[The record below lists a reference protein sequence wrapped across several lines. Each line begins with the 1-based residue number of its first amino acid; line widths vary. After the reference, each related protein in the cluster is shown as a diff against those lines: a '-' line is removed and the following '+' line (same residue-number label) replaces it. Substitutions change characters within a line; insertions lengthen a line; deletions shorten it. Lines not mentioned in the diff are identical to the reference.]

1 MDKRFTVKDLFLFC
15 LLGLVILVVLLAM
28 KQYDRQWDT
37 LKTLERQTAQQT
49 GQLADLSREMSDLRR
64 LIGQGV
70 TVHSGESGSATTQ
83 TSADLDQAFAAQ
95 VQAMKNPDYAHGD
108 WLVQNLGT
116 KLSKLTPL
124 LSSDVYAA
132 IIQARVIESL
142 AYRDPDTFEW
152 RPLLATGWK
161 VSQDGLRISFQLR
174 RNVTFSDGQ
183 PFTADDVVWTYE
195 WIMNE
200 KVDAPRQRAY
210 LKENVKT
217 VEKNGDYEVTFVFA
231 KPYFESFGIAAGFEP
246 LPKHFYSR
254 YTPEQFNQEVGLLL
268 GTGPYRL
275 KDPVSWRPGTTVDL
289 VRNERYWGLKQ
300 PFDRLLYYE
309 VENDAAELTMFR
321 NGELDIFGAQ
331 PEQYLSMIKDK
342 SITDKANF
350 FEYSS
355 ITGGYS
361 YVAWNQNKGGKPT
374 IFADKRVRQAMTM
387 LIDRQRMAQDIYRGY
402 ATVASGP
409 FLPGNQQNAPD
420 VTPWPYDP
428 QRALQLLKEAGF
440 SDRNGDGTLESP
452 NGEPF
457 RFSLT
462 YGNKNPISER
472 IALFIKDS
480 LAQVGIQMIQE
491 PTDWPIMLKKLDEKD
506 FDAITLGWTGGI
518 ETDIY
523 QMFHSSQTI
532 QGGDNYMSYVNPELD
547 KVIEAARSTVDESK
561 RMPLWQQAHRILHED
576 QPYTFLL
583 NRRSLIFIDKRI
595 QNVQRTR
602 SGLNFISTVSMPNP
616 WYVPLQQQKHTR

>member
-49 GQLADLSREMSDLRR
+49 GQLADLSRELNDLRR
-64 LIGQGV
+64 SIARGV
-70 TVHSGESGSATTQ
+70 RVNPEQSVPTTTQ
-83 TSADLDQAFAAQ
+83 PADDLKDAFASQ
-95 VQAMKNPDYAHGD
+95 IQAMKNPDYAYGD

-124 LSSDVYAA
+124 LSSDVYAT

-142 AYRDPDTFEW
+142 AYRDPETFEW
-152 RPLLATGWK
+152 RPLLATGWD
-161 VSQDGLRISFQLR
+161 VSQDGLRITFQLR
-174 RNVTFSDGQ
+174 KNVTFSDGQ
-183 PFTADDVVWTYE
+183 PFTADDVVWTFE

-210 LKENVKT
+210 LKENIQT

-331 PEQYLSMIKDK
+331 PEQYLSMIQDK

-361 YVAWNQNKGGKPT
+361 YVAWNQRKGDNPT

-402 ATVASGP
+402 ASVASGP

-420 VTPWPYDP
+420 VSPWPYDP
-428 QRALQLLKEAGF
+428 QLALKLLKEAGF
-440 SDRNGDGTLESP
+440 EDRNGDGILESP
-452 NGEPF
+452 TGEPF

-480 LAQVGIQMIQE
+480 LARVGIQMIQE
-491 PTDWPIMLKKLDEKD
+491 PTDWPIMLKKLDEKN

-518 ETDIY
+518 ETDLY

-583 NRRSLIFIDKRI
+583 NRKSLIFIDKRI
-595 QNVQRTR
+595 RNVQRTR
-602 SGLNFISTVSMPNP
+602 SGLNFLSTSSMPNP
-616 WYVPLQQQKHTR
+616 WYVPLQLQKHTR

>member
-37 LKTLERQTAQQT
+37 LKSLERQTAQQT
-49 GQLADLSREMSDLRR
+49 GQLADLSRELNDLRR
-64 LIGQGV
+64 SIARGV
-70 TVHSGESGSATTQ
+70 SVNPGESIPTTTQ
-83 TSADLDQAFAAQ
+83 PAGDLEEAFSAQIR
-95 VQAMKNPDYAHGD
+95 AMKNPDYAYGD

-124 LSSDVYAA
+124 LSSDVYAT

-142 AYRDPDTFEW
+142 AYRDPETFEW
-152 RPLLATGWK
+152 RPLLATGWS
-161 VSQDGLRISFQLR
+161 VSQDGLRITFQLR
-174 RNVTFSDGQ
+174 KNVTFSDGQ
-183 PFTADDVVWTYE
+183 PFTADDVVWTFE

-210 LKENVKT
+210 LKENIQT

-331 PEQYLSMIKDK
+331 PEQYLSMIQDK

-361 YVAWNQNKGGKPT
+361 YVAWNQRKGDNPT

-402 ATVASGP
+402 ASVASGP

-420 VTPWPYDP
+420 VSPWPYDP
-428 QRALQLLKEAGF
+428 QRALKLLKEAGF
-440 SDRNGDGTLESP
+440 EDRNRDGILESP
-452 NGEPF
+452 TGEPF

-491 PTDWPIMLKKLDEKD
+491 PTDWPIMLKKLDEKN

-547 KVIEAARSTVDESK
+547 KVIEAARSTVDESQ

-583 NRRSLIFIDKRI
+583 NRKSLIFIDKRI
-595 QNVQRTR
+595 RNVQRTR
-602 SGLNFISTVSMPNP
+602 SGLNFLSTSAMPNP
-616 WYVPLQQQKHTR
+616 WYVPLSLQKHTR